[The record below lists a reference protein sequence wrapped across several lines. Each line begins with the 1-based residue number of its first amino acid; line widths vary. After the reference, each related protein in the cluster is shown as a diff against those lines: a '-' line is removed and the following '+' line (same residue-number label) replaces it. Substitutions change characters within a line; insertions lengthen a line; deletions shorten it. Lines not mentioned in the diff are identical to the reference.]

1 VNCFW
6 RSIQIPVGK
15 YANIAWIFP
24 LREGKFK
31 FILTLM
37 YEVTE
42 QKLQQSSLPVYKL
55 LPRIQLQLEHH
66 QTIPLETSSQSILIF

>member
-1 VNCFW
+1 
-6 RSIQIPVGK
+6 
-15 YANIAWIFP
+15 
-24 LREGKFK
+24 
-31 FILTLM
+31 M

-66 QTIPLETSSQSILIF
+66 QTIPLETSSQSILIFWKLPINLRTFMVKAAVVPRSKPI